1 MLIDMHSH
9 SDRDVDFIKEQQ
21 RNQVASILN
30 ATTTVEYRFNEQYAG
45 QQQLLSYG
53 VHPWESE
60 RQEIDEQLLS
70 QVAIIG

>member
-9 SDRDVDFIKEQQ
+9 SDGNADFIKEQQ
-21 RNQVASILN
+21 RAQVASILN
-30 ATTTVEYRFNEQYAG
+30 ATTTAEYRFNEQYVG

-60 RQEIDEQLLS
+60 RQKLMS
-70 QVAIIG
+70 SYYRR